1 MGGPWQPGVMM
12 QYLPVQISMCTHR
25 LFSNGSEVI
34 AGSCNASW
42 PRLHM
47 HLSEARNG
55 YPATY
60 SASLYSCSGAR
71 APSTRRV
78 GYSTAATSSHRGQ
91 EALAA
96 AAAAAWRPLG
106 ACGRGRLAG
115 SARVAAPGGPCAA
128 DQLAR
133 LRVLACGTQRWGGG
147 AAQSERLDHLYRKQS
162 CTAVAAPIG
171 QFESDVHSPWL
182 RQPPGGMAGPTSSA
196 GSAAA
201 GGPCAS
207 SYQLPPA
214 AATAV
219 GECLLAAALH
229 LLALPAAPL
238 GGDGERGCWPPVCCC
253 CCSCGGLCWPPG
265 LALAET
271 VTETGM

>member
-1 MGGPWQPGVMM
+1 MATLLPILLACTPARVLGRLRLGGSGTVLPPPAHTVGRKPLPLPLPLPGAPLVPAGEAA
-12 QYLPVQISMCTHR
+12 LLGAPESPR
-25 LFSNGSEVI
+25 LGVLVLLTSWPGSECLP
-34 AGSCNASW
+34 A
-42 PRLHM
+42 
-47 HLSEARNG
+47 AR
-55 YPATY
+55 
-60 SASLYSCSGAR
+60 
-71 APSTRRV
+71 
-78 GYSTAATSSHRGQ
+78 RG
-91 EALAA
+91 
-96 AAAAAWRPLG
+96 
-106 ACGRGRLAG
+106 
-115 SARVAAPGGPCAA
+115 GG
-128 DQLAR
+128 
-133 LRVLACGTQRWGGG
+133 GGG
-147 AAQSERLDHLYRKQS
+147 AAQSERLDHLYRKQ